1 MIPASP
7 RQTNALAIGVR
18 NPIISTKPAIAIE
31 MAASVA
37 RCPMVWL
44 PVAIKPAWTA
54 ANAPTTTRNTSNAM
68 PAQPDGK
75 LENVLCRDVLLA
87 DPATRIER
95 TGSVDAGRS
104 HPQGTRRYHYRGM
117 SAWGRGLDMDDAAAN
132 ADGDGLCSILRAEFV
147 HDVLDV
153 DFHGLFRDRKALA
166 NVPIA
171 VALGNLL
178 QDLHLA
184 LGQ

>member
-1 MIPASP
+1 MRAKSP
-7 RQTNALAIGVR
+7 SVLMFRTNA
-18 NPIISTKPAIAIE
+18 NIAG
-31 MAASVA
+31 SVPTPCHRGAKTDSHAQILELEA
-37 RCPMVWL
+37 RQYRGL
-44 PVAIKPAWTA
+44 
-54 ANAPTTTRNTSNAM
+54 NYRAPRA
-68 PAQPDGK
+68 
-75 LENVLCRDVLLA
+75 RDMLLA
-87 DPATRIER
+87 DPATRMER
-95 TGSVDAGRS
+95 TARVDAGRS
-104 HPQGTRRYHYRGM
+104 RPQGTRRYHCRGM

-171 VALGNLL
+171 VALGNLP
-178 QDLHLA
+178 QDLDLA